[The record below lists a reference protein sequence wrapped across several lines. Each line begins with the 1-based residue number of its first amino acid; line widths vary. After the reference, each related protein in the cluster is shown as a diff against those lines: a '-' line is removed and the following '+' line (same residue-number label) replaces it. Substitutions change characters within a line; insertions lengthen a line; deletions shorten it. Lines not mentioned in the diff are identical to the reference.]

1 MHEET
6 TKKQVLLLENENKNL
21 KSKYEGELKNGLF
34 TNTSQDIYLEDLET
48 NIIHDLRQNPYSFTA
63 IAGEYTDRFILRFT
77 NSTLGNDEIINEDA
91 NVWAIT
97 TNNLSV
103 KSTKNTMKSVRVF
116 DVLGRLLAD
125 YQEVNS
131 YEIPLTKIQKNNV
144 ALIIQVTLS
153 NGTIINKKVI
163 Y

>member
-1 MHEET
+1 
-6 TKKQVLLLENENKNL
+6 
-21 KSKYEGELKNGLF
+21 
-34 TNTSQDIYLEDLET
+34 
-48 NIIHDLRQNPYSFTA
+48 
-63 IAGEYTDRFILRFT
+63 
-77 NSTLGNDEIINEDA
+77 
-91 NVWAIT
+91 
-97 TNNLSV
+97 
-103 KSTKNTMKSVRVF
+103 MKSVRVF